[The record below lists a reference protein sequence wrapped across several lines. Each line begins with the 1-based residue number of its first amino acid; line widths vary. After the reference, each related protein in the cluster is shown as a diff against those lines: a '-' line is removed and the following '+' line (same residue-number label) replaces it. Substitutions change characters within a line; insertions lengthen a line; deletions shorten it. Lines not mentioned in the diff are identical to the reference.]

1 MIGKGISFGDTHSY
15 YDLNLILS
23 EVKIPPAK
31 PKTTYV
37 DVPGADGSLDL
48 TEANG
53 EVRYSDRECTFLFTV
68 HPLDSSTWE
77 EKQTEVSNL
86 LNGRDFKITLDKD
99 DEFYYQGRC
108 TVSGYASDKNVKQIT
123 VAAKV
128 KPYKYK
134 QNETRVTAALSSTPK
149 TLNILNGRKSVSP
162 TIECSN
168 DNTSI
173 VFGDATFKLNAG
185 THKILDIRFV
195 EGINNVT
202 VSGSGTVVFCY
213 QEAEL

>member
-23 EVKIPPAK
+23 EVKIPPAT
-31 PKTTYV
+31 PKTSYV
-37 DVPGADGSLDL
+37 DVPGADGSIDL
-48 TEANG
+48 TEAHG
-53 EVRYSDRECTFLFTV
+53 EVKYSDRECTFIFTM

-86 LNGRDFKITLDKD
+86 LNGRVFKITLDKD
-99 DEFYYQGRC
+99 DEFYYEGRC
-108 TVSGYASDKNVKQIT
+108 TVKEFASNKRIKQIT

-162 TIECSN
+162 SIECSN

-173 VFGDATFKLNAG
+173 AVGGATFKLNAG

-195 EGINNVT
+195 EGINQVT
-202 VSGSGTVVFCY
+202 VSGSGTVIFCY